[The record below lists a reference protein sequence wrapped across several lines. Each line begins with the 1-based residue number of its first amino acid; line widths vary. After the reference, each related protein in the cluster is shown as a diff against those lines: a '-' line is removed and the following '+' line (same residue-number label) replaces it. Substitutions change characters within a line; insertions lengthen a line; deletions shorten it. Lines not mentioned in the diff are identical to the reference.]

1 VVYMGVVRKNSIVEF
16 MRHLPIGTR
25 DASRRGEE
33 VDGLATA
40 DSVECNRRTIH
51 SVDQLFPKVDAF
63 VTNGGYGTTRRIVT
77 ETELPRVAS

>member
-40 DSVECNRRTIH
+40 DPSNAIVERFIPLTNF
-51 SVDQLFPKVDAF
+51 FPKS
-63 VTNGGYGTTRRIVT
+63 THSLRMEGTERRDV
-77 ETELPRVAS
+77 LSQRRNSLA